1 MSQQVQSRAWR
12 RWLAAMGMVCASG
25 FYAVAAYAH
34 ATMVKSDPARR
45 AVVSAAPNQV
55 RLWFSERL
63 EAAYSSATVARLKG
77 APVAHEPASVAPD
90 DPKLLVV
97 KLPSLEPGTYEVR
110 YRVLSVDGH
119 VVKSSFTFTLKPKS
133 PAK

>member
-1 MSQQVQSRAWR
+1 MSQRSRAWAWR
-12 RWLAAMGMVCASG
+12 HWLAAMAIAWASG
-25 FYAVAAYAH
+25 FYAAAAYAH

-45 AVVSAAPNQV
+45 AVVNAVPNQV

-77 APVAHEPASVAPD
+77 APVAHEPAAVDPD

-97 KLPSLEPGTYEVR
+97 RLPLLEPGTYEVR

-119 VVKSSFTFTLKPKS
+119 IVESGFTFTIKPKS